1 MYRLLLFIAVAG
13 LSVSCGNTS
22 THSAPQAVVSTEWHP
37 NDKQWYSE
45 PWPEEAVP
53 HRLDDLPVQAVSNAD
68 AKNLIV
74 LDPDQQYQRIL
85 GIGASL
91 EHSTVYA
98 IRKNKSPAQQKA
110 LLSALIDPV
119 NGIGLN
125 LFRISIGTS
134 DFSDG
139 THAQT
144 PPDNT
149 KGWYSFQDTA
159 DSAFSIQRNIELGI
173 VNTLQMAL
181 EVGKETHNPVKLV
194 ASPWSPPRWMREHNN
209 MVQGGTLKAEY
220 YEAYAQYL
228 REFVE
233 AYAAEGIPIH
243 AITLQNER
251 QFQPP
256 AYPGMVLSWQ
266 QERDLLIAVYHNF
279 HNVNQHHGRELNVK
293 LWTLDHNFDYWQ
305 QAVAQLDDFLE
316 KGLYHYIDGTAFH
329 HYAGDSSAMASVH
342 QAHPQKDVIFTEG
355 SVWGVGNANLNRGFQ
370 SVIRHFRHWS
380 TAYISWVTMLPQQV
394 DEANQGPYNK
404 LGVVGPTMLIQEKGN
419 SAGWYKTPEYW
430 LTGQFSKFIRRGA
443 VRIASSPETIN
454 HMENVAFQNPDGSVV
469 SVITNPNDS
478 IQAVSFSLHDK
489 LWQID
494 VPANSIATVIW

>member
-22 THSAPQAVVSTEWHP
+22 THSAPQAVVSAEWHP

-74 LDPDQQYQRIL
+74 LDPDRQYQRIL

-144 PPDNT
+144 PPDNP
-149 KGWYSFQDTA
+149 KGWYSFQDTP

-209 MVQGGTLKAEY
+209 MV
-220 YEAYAQYL
+220 
-228 REFVE
+228 
-233 AYAAEGIPIH
+233 
-243 AITLQNER
+243 
-251 QFQPP
+251 
-256 AYPGMVLSWQ
+256 
-266 QERDLLIAVYHNF
+266 
-279 HNVNQHHGRELNVK
+279 
-293 LWTLDHNFDYWQ
+293 
-305 QAVAQLDDFLE
+305 
-316 KGLYHYIDGTAFH
+316 
-329 HYAGDSSAMASVH
+329 
-342 QAHPQKDVIFTEG
+342 
-355 SVWGVGNANLNRGFQ
+355 
-370 SVIRHFRHWS
+370 
-380 TAYISWVTMLPQQV
+380 
-394 DEANQGPYNK
+394 
-404 LGVVGPTMLIQEKGN
+404 
-419 SAGWYKTPEYW
+419 
-430 LTGQFSKFIRRGA
+430 
-443 VRIASSPETIN
+443 
-454 HMENVAFQNPDGSVV
+454 
-469 SVITNPNDS
+469 
-478 IQAVSFSLHDK
+478 
-489 LWQID
+489 
-494 VPANSIATVIW
+494 

>member
-1 MYRLLLFIAVAG
+1 M
-13 LSVSCGNTS
+13 
-22 THSAPQAVVSTEWHP
+22 
-37 NDKQWYSE
+37 
-45 PWPEEAVP
+45 
-53 HRLDDLPVQAVSNAD
+53 
-68 AKNLIV
+68 
-74 LDPDQQYQRIL
+74 
-85 GIGASL
+85 
-91 EHSTVYA
+91 
-98 IRKNKSPAQQKA
+98 
-110 LLSALIDPV
+110 
-119 NGIGLN
+119 
-125 LFRISIGTS
+125 
-134 DFSDG
+134 
-139 THAQT
+139 
-144 PPDNT
+144 
-149 KGWYSFQDTA
+149 
-159 DSAFSIQRNIELGI
+159 
-173 VNTLQMAL
+173 
-181 EVGKETHNPVKLV
+181 
-194 ASPWSPPRWMREHNN
+194 
-209 MVQGGTLKAEY
+209 
-220 YEAYAQYL
+220 
-228 REFVE
+228 
-233 AYAAEGIPIH
+233 
-243 AITLQNER
+243 
-251 QFQPP
+251 
-256 AYPGMVLSWQ
+256 
-266 QERDLLIAVYHNF
+266 
-279 HNVNQHHGRELNVK
+279 K

-454 HMENVAFQNPDGSVV
+454 HMENVAFQNSDGSVV

-478 IQAVSFSLHDK
+478 IQTVSFSLHDK